1 MRLLFTLSMGI
12 ALLPALASAQPI
24 DGLYIAGGAGGNYL
38 QRSSGQ
44 LGGQAGRLL
53 QQNGLSR
60 EVSFDSN
67 LGWGGVASIGWGFG
81 NGLRLEVEGSYRSN
95 DSDTVTLAGYRLL
108 RNGGSV
114 YNYGVMANVF
124 YDFDLSSI
132 GIPSSAVMPYVGGG
146 IGYVWR
152 DHDNVRGSINVGPA
166 SGVTGGLTNGL
177 TNQLVNQLTASLPP
191 ETPADVRAEFVQN
204 LRNTL
209 NNELNS
215 VTNSTA
221 SAQIRSDDVNGSL
234 AYQGIAGLA
243 FPIRWVPGLA
253 ATLEYRFM
261 ATEGVKLRTTATAR
275 INNGAPTTLYSRNTE
290 FDNYNHSI
298 MLGVRYAF
306 NTPRPA
312 PAVMTDAPAPAAA
325 PVPARTY
332 LVFFDFDR
340 ADLTD
345 RARQIITEAAQNA
358 NRVQTTR
365 IEVAGHADRAGSPQ
379 YNQRLSQRRADAV
392 AAELTRQGIQ
402 RSAITVQAFG
412 ESRPLVATADG
423 VREPQNRRVEIVLR

>member
-1 MRLLFTLSMGI
+1 MRLHLTLAAGL

-60 EVSFDSN
+60 EVALDWD

-81 NGLRLEVEGSYRSN
+81 NGLRLEVEGNYRSN
-95 DSDTVTLAGYRLL
+95 DLDTVTLAGNRLL

-124 YDFDLSSI
+124 YDFDLTSI
-132 GIPSSAVMPYVGGG
+132 GIPSSAVMPYIGGG

-152 DHDNVRGSINVGPA
+152 DHDNVRGSVNVGPVGNVPG
-166 SGVTGGLTNGL
+166 SQGLTNTL
-177 TNQLVNQLTASLPP
+177 IDRLAASLPA
-191 ETPADVRAEFVQN
+191 ETPADVRANFVQT
-204 LRNTL
+204 LR
-209 NNELNS
+209 NELNS
-215 VTNSTA
+215 TLNTALNSRA
-221 SAQIRSDDVNGSL
+221 SGNISSDDSDGSV

-243 FPIRWVPGLA
+243 FPIRWVPGLS

-261 ATEGVKLRTTATAR
+261 ATEGVRLRTTASGQV
-275 INNGAPTTLYSRNTE
+275 NNGAPVTLYNSSPQY
-290 FDNYNHSI
+290 DNYNHSI
-298 MLGVRYAF
+298 MLGVRYAL
-306 NTPRPA
+306 NAPRPA
-312 PAVMTDAPAPAAA
+312 PAAPVAASPAPAAA
-325 PVPARTY
+325 PSPTRTY

-345 RARQIITEAAQNA
+345 RARQIIADAAQNA
-358 NRVQTTR
+358 GRVQTTR
-365 IEVAGHADRAGSPQ
+365 IEVGGHADRSGSPQ
-379 YNQRLSQRRADAV
+379 YNQRLSLRRAEAV
-392 AAELTRQGIQ
+392 AAELTRQGVA
-402 RSAITVQAFG
+402 RSAISVQAFG